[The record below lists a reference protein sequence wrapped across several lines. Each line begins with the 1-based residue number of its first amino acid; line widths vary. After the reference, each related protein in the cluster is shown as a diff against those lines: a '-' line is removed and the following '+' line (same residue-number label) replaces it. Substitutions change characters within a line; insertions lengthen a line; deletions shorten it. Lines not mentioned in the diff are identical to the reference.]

1 MWVFLFV
8 PLEVDFQIP
17 LGGEAVATY
26 VAFVGPFSSVGTQVD
41 L

>member
-17 LGGEAVATY
+17 LSGETVATY
-26 VAFVGPFSSVGTQVD
+26 VAFVGPLSSVGTQVD